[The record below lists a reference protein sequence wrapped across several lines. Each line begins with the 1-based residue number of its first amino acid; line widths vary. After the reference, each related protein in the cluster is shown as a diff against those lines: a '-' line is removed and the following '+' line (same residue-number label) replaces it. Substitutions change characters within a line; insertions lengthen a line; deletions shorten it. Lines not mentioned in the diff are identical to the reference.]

1 MGAYDVFISYSHEDK
16 QVADAACAV
25 LERHGVRCWIAPRD
39 VTLGMNYG
47 ESIMDAIAGARIM
60 VLIFSDN
67 ANKSPQVEREI
78 ERAVSK
84 GLWLIPIRIEDV
96 VPRKSLEY
104 FISSSHWLDA
114 ITPPMEQHLD
124 RLAEAVR
131 TSLASVGEPS
141 TPQAPGQVSP
151 TPHRDAPPQRA
162 AATPPSA
169 IRSRRNLLIALTVVL
184 LVAVVG
190 GGVALH
196 HVLSSK
202 GAGAELVLTEA
213 TAPGAN
219 AFMPS
224 AAPPTPPTDTQPGP
238 TLQAHGDGSA
248 VVTQPLPGDQD
259 GLYGGTVNN
268 SAIDRDKMI
277 TFLGDNTAQAGAF
290 VEALNSDPTVYWSG
304 GHPLTAADIPAY
316 LGELTPTLL
325 RLDTRVTSHGFDGT
339 KLTTV
344 QSVFQA
350 GTAVLVDAHGVPRA
364 RWNGNPLTAPTALG
378 GEPKPVGTAWPGY
391 HPGALAAVKP
401 SSAPITNFVLV
412 DVVTGQPFN
421 RPAGTTGTNDTPHS
435 QPVAPPQPAA
445 TTPTTGQET
454 QPTFTGTYLFHYL
467 SSVCSGY
474 TQTPW
479 PDGPLTITQ
488 QGNTIHITVGGPGG
502 ISGPLNADGSFV
514 ASGTFP
520 DQGYSYTATWRGVFA
535 TDGGRT
541 VIHDGE
547 WTEDG
552 SAMGP
557 GQSCHDTFTATKQ

>member
-1 MGAYDVFISYSHEDK
+1 MDAYDVFISYSHEDK
-16 QVADAACAV
+16 PVADAACAV

-47 ESIMDAIAGARIM
+47 ESIMDAIEGARIM
-60 VLIFSDN
+60 VLVFSEN

-84 GLWLIPIRIEDV
+84 GLWLIPVRIEDV

-131 TSLASVGEPS
+131 TALASVDTPS
-141 TPQAPGQVSP
+141 TPRPPGEIS
-151 TPHRDAPPQRA
+151 
-162 AATPPSA
+162 PPSRQDPPLQRGAGTLRSA
-169 IRSRRNLLIALTVVL
+169 IGARRNLLIALMVVL

-224 AAPPTPPTDTQPGP
+224 AAPPMPPSNTQPAP
-238 TLQAHGDGSA
+238 TLQAHGDGTA

-268 SAIDRDKMI
+268 AGIDRDKMI
-277 TFLGDNTAQAGAF
+277 TFLGANPAQAGAF
-290 VEALNSDPTVYWSG
+290 VEALNTDPTVYWSG
-304 GHPLTAADIPAY
+304 AHPLTASDIPSY
-316 LGELTPTLL
+316 LRELTPALL
-325 RLDTRVTSHGFDGT
+325 RLDTRVTNHGFDGT
-339 KLTTV
+339 HPTTL

-364 RWNGNPLTAPTALG
+364 RWNGNPLTAPTALAG
-378 GEPKPVGTAWPGY
+378 AAKPVGTAWPGY
-391 HPGALAAVKP
+391 HPGALAEVQP
-401 SSAPITNFVLV
+401 STATITNFVLV

-421 RPAGTTGTNDTPHS
+421 RPAGTTGTNDTAHS
-435 QPVAPPQPAA
+435 QPIAPPQSAPA
-445 TTPTTGQET
+445 TTTTGQAP
-454 QPTFTGTYLFHYL
+454 QPDIDGTYLMH
-467 SSVCSGY
+467 
-474 TQTPW
+474 QTTTAGTGEHGEPCVSTSA
-479 PDGPLTITQ
+479 DFTITVTH
-488 QGNTIHITVGGPGG
+488 QGNALTWLIEGHTITGT
-502 ISGPLNADGSFV
+502 LNADGSFSV
-514 ASGTFP
+514 TVIGGSGVTF
-520 DQGYSYTATWRGVFA
+520 RGVFA
-535 TDGGRT
+535 TEGGRT
-541 VIHDGE
+541 VIRDGV
-547 WTEDG
+547 ED
-552 SAMGP
+552 S
-557 GQSCHDTFTATKQ
+557 SCRPQFTATKQ

>member
-16 QVADAACAV
+16 PVADAACAV
-25 LERHGVRCWIAPRD
+25 LERHAVRCWIAPRD

-131 TSLASVGEPS
+131 TALASVDKPS
-141 TPQAPGQVSP
+141 TPQAPGQLS
-151 TPHRDAPPQRA
+151 RPPQRA
-162 AATPPSA
+162 AVTPPPA
-169 IRSRRNLLIALTVVL
+169 IGSKRNLLIALLVVL

-190 GGVALH
+190 GGVVLH

-202 GAGAELVLTEA
+202 GTGAELVLTGA

-224 AAPPTPPTDTQPGP
+224 AAPPTPPTDAQPAP
-238 TLQAHGDGSA
+238 TLQVHGDGTA

-259 GLYGGTVNN
+259 GLYGGTVNT
-268 SAIDRDKMI
+268 AAMDRDKMI
-277 TFLGDNTAQAGAF
+277 TFLGANPAQSGAF
-290 VEALNSDPTVYWSG
+290 VEALNADPTLYWSG
-304 GHPLTAADIPAY
+304 GRLLTAADIPTY
-316 LGELTPTLL
+316 LRELTPALL
-325 RLDTRVTSHGFDGT
+325 RLDTRVTNHGFDGT
-339 KLTTV
+339 HPTTL

-364 RWNGNPLTAPTALG
+364 RWNANPLTAPIALA
-378 GEPKPVGTAWPGY
+378 GEPKLVGTPWPGY
-391 HPGALAAVKP
+391 RPGALAEVRP
-401 SSAPITNFVLV
+401 STATITNFVLV

-435 QPVAPPQPAA
+435 QPVALPQPAPG
-445 TTPTTGQET
+445 TPQGPQPTPTTGQGS
-454 QPTFTGTYLFHYL
+454 QLDIDGTYLLTFGNGT
-467 SSVCSGY
+467 CG
-474 TQTPW
+474 TQV
-479 PDGPLTITQ
+479 GPAPLIGHTETVTITH
-488 QGNTIHITVGGPGG
+488 QGNTLTFGGLTGT
-502 ISGPLNADGSFV
+502 LNADGSFSV
-514 ASGTFP
+514 SLGTVT
-520 DQGYSYTATWRGVFA
+520 QRGVFA
-535 TDGGRT
+535 TEGGRT
-541 VIHDGE
+541 VIRDGTYHADE
-547 WTEDG
+547 G
-552 SAMGP
+552 IGGYFCSAP
-557 GQSCHDTFTATKQ
+557 LSATKQ

>member
-1 MGAYDVFISYSHEDK
+1 MGTYDVFISYSHED
-16 QVADAACAV
+16 QPVADAACAV

-60 VLIFSDN
+60 VLVFSDH
-67 ANKSPQVEREI
+67 ANNSPQVEREI

-131 TSLASVGEPS
+131 SSLASMDKSS
-141 TPQAPGQVSP
+141 TPPAPGQVSP
-151 TPHRDAPPQRA
+151 PPQRA
-162 AATPPSA
+162 VYTPPPA
-169 IRSRRNLLIALTVVL
+169 TRSKRNLLIALLVVL
-184 LVAVVG
+184 LVAFVG
-190 GGVALH
+190 GGVVLH

-202 GAGAELVLTEA
+202 GTGSELVLTGA

-219 AFMPS
+219 AFMPP
-224 AAPPTPPTDTQPGP
+224 AAVPTPPTDAQPAP

-277 TFLGDNTAQAGAF
+277 TFLGANPAQAGAF
-290 VEALNSDPTVYWSG
+290 VEALNTDPTVSWSG
-304 GHPLTAADIPAY
+304 GHPLTAADIPTY
-316 LGELTPTLL
+316 LGELTPALL
-325 RLDTRVTSHGFDGT
+325 RLDTRVTNHGFDGT
-339 KLTTV
+339 HPTTL

-378 GEPKPVGTAWPGY
+378 GEPKPVGTPWPGY
-391 HPGALAAVKP
+391 RPGALAQVQA
-401 SSAPITNFVLV
+401 SSAIISNFVLI

-421 RPAGTTGTNDTPHS
+421 RPVGTTGTNDTPHT
-435 QPVAPPQPAA
+435 QPIASPEPAP
-445 TTPTTGQET
+445 TTTTTGQ
-454 QPTFTGTYLFHYL
+454 QPQPDIDGTYLWHALTATSPCGVPPDFTATIAHQGNTLTMVAEGITFTGT
-467 SSVCSGY
+467 
-474 TQTPW
+474 
-479 PDGPLTITQ
+479 
-488 QGNTIHITVGGPGG
+488 
-502 ISGPLNADGSFV
+502 LNADGSFSL
-514 ASGTFP
+514 SGAQSTM
-520 DQGYSYTATWRGVFA
+520 RGVFA
-535 TDGGRT
+535 TEGDRT
-541 VIHDGE
+541 VVHDGV
-547 WTEDG
+547 
-552 SAMGP
+552 S
-557 GQSCHDTFTATKQ
+557 QSVSCGGTWAATKQ

>member
-16 QVADAACAV
+16 PVADAACAV
-25 LERHGVRCWIAPRD
+25 LERHAVRCWIAPRD

-131 TSLASVGEPS
+131 TALASVDKPS

-151 TPHRDAPPQRA
+151 PSRQQAPAQRA
-162 AATPPSA
+162 AVTSPSA
-169 IRSRRNLLIALTVVL
+169 IGSKRNLLIALLVVL

-190 GGVALH
+190 GGVVLH

-202 GAGAELVLTEA
+202 GTGAELVLTGA

-224 AAPPTPPTDTQPGP
+224 AAPPTPPTDAQPAP
-238 TLQAHGDGSA
+238 TLQAHGDGTA

-259 GLYGGTVNN
+259 GLYGGTVNT
-268 SAIDRDKMI
+268 AAMDRDKMI
-277 TFLGDNTAQAGAF
+277 TFLGANPAQSGAF
-290 VEALNSDPTVYWSG
+290 VEALNADPTLYWSG
-304 GHPLTAADIPAY
+304 GRPLTAADIPTY
-316 LGELTPTLL
+316 LRELTPALL
-325 RLDTRVTSHGFDGT
+325 RLDTRVTNHGFDGT
-339 KLTTV
+339 HPTTL

-350 GTAVLVDAHGVPRA
+350 GTAVLVDAHWVPRA
-364 RWNGNPLTAPTALG
+364 RWNGNPLTAPTALA
-378 GEPKPVGTAWPGY
+378 GEPKPVGTPWSGY
-391 HPGALAAVKP
+391 RPGALAAVKP
-401 SSAPITNFVLV
+401 STATITNFVLV

-435 QPVAPPQPAA
+435 QAVPPPGPASA
-445 TTPTTGQET
+445 TPTAAKD
-454 QPTFTGTYLFHYL
+454 PWSDIDGTYHYQEGP
-467 SSVCSGY
+467 SSCG
-474 TQTPW
+474 
-479 PDGPLTITQ
+479 GPGADNTITITH
-488 QGNTIHITVGGPGG
+488 QGNTLTWVSHNGAITTVT
-502 ISGPLNADGSFV
+502 LNADGSF
-514 ASGTFP
+514 SMP
-520 DQGYSYTATWRGVFA
+520 GYGVTKHGVFA
-535 TDGGRT
+535 TEGGRT
-541 VIHDGE
+541 VIRGE
-547 WTEDG
+547 DTG
-552 SAMGP
+552 A
-557 GQSCHDTFTATKQ
+557 CHSTFVATKQ